1 MAAAASCSS
10 HWPTDWKKCCLCQQ
24 DKSEELK
31 CPPIKYQPEQDGY
44 DMIASNVPLFHAL
57 NDMPLVLDP
66 ARLDEGIGIAGT
78 LRKNRAV
85 YHQSCRYLFNNTK
98 LERANK
104 RKYGDGRMK
113 EGGGRSK
120 MKRASVGEQPTC
132 FLCEKEDPV
141 SEMRQ
146 AMTMNLSQR
155 VNEYAQ
161 FLSDGKLLAKLSGGD
176 AIAQELKY
184 HPSCFAGLYNRARM
198 LWPQECFEKAGKD
211 RSWRYYLPSSILWT
225 CNLFS
230 GN

>member
-120 MKRASVGEQPTC
+120 MKRASVGEQATC

-161 FLSDGKLLAKLSGGD
+161 FLSDGKLLAKLSVS
-176 AIAQELKY
+176 K
-184 HPSCFAGLYNRARM
+184 
-198 LWPQECFEKAGKD
+198 
-211 RSWRYYLPSSILWT
+211 
-225 CNLFS
+225 
-230 GN
+230 